1 MGIIRKMM
9 YEEMLSG
16 IYMYVATSS
25 LDVLH
30 CTCMKTNT
38 SLITVLLQVT
48 CVVASYS

>member
-1 MGIIRKMM
+1 MGIICKMM

-16 IYMYVATSS
+16 IYMYVATS
-25 LDVLH
+25 
-30 CTCMKTNT
+30 MKTNT